1 MRGCETFHKMN
12 EACEDSSSLLQKER
26 ASRSRT
32 RTRICVSRSTSW
44 DHCFDMAPSRSK
56 NASRKRNTIDAI
68 SCFLNDGMDKWHT
81 VDILN
86 KTITDQELE

>member
-1 MRGCETFHKMN
+1 
-12 EACEDSSSLLQKER
+12 
-26 ASRSRT
+26 
-32 RTRICVSRSTSW
+32 
-44 DHCFDMAPSRSK
+44 MAPSRSK